1 MVNGFVCS
9 VLIVLVFVPLL
20 DIGFGVSPSWEGWDV
35 VGSLIFC
42 RVVVG

>member
-20 DIGFGVSPSWEGWDV
+20 DIGFGVSPSW
-35 VGSLIFC
+35 
-42 RVVVG
+42 